1 MRWGFVEHDALFFF
15 WGTWLLPCWHA
26 DTVTCWSYWRI
37 SWIAGKCDPITDFSC
52 NFCWAG
58 KRHHR
63 CFPSFKM
70 LPAVKASPPWASIP
84 WNTVLGIVVRVN
96 GWKPSKNQPL
106 ETTVPRL
113 FPLVDIETFWKDVLP
128 PPAVLVSSTSGFRCE
143 LCHQVTK
150 DMKRSHV
157 SRSLSNLYCGLF
169 FKIQRLIRMG
179 TPNCCTCDH
188 PCLRA
193 QTFNI

>member
-70 LPAVKASPPWASIP
+70 LPGVKASPPWASFSMKHSS
-84 WNTVLGIVVRVN
+84 WNCRQSQ
-96 GWKPSKNQPL
+96 WL
-106 ETTVPRL
+106 ETLQKPTAGNYGATFVPTGWYWNFLKRC
-113 FPLVDIETFWKDVLP
+113 
-128 PPAVLVSSTSGFRCE
+128 AASS
-143 LCHQVTK
+143 
-150 DMKRSHV
+150 
-157 SRSLSNLYCGLF
+157 
-169 FKIQRLIRMG
+169 
-179 TPNCCTCDH
+179 CCTCFKHFRVPLWIVSSSYQRYETISCVKEPIQSLLWLIFQD
-188 PCLRA
+188 
-193 QTFNI
+193 TTSYTYGDT